1 MLNES
6 LALGFGMAHYTL
18 VKNLDGITPEEALK
32 PPEAGGN
39 CINWVAGHILACRD
53 IISKQL
59 GGEAFLGE
67 EEGRPYQRGS
77 APLGSGAPCVDLPG
91 LLEGLEKTAA
101 VLADTMMSLGQEAL
115 AGPLDLSA
123 FPLPV
128 EKPTLGAWLT
138 LFMFHESYHAGQ
150 VGILRRLAGK
160 EAVLK

>member
-1 MLNES
+1 MLSES

-18 VKNLDGITPEEALK
+18 VKNLEGITPEEAMK

-59 GGEAFLGE
+59 GKEPHFGE
-67 EEGRPYQRGS
+67 EEGRPYRRGS
-77 APLGSGAPCVDLPG
+77 APLEPGAACVDLPG
-91 LLEGLEKTAA
+91 LLEGLNRTSAA
-101 VLADTMMSLGQEAL
+101 LADTIKSLEEETL
-115 AGPLDLSA
+115 ADTLNPSV

-138 LFMFHESYHAGQ
+138 LFLFHECYHAGQ

-160 EAVLK
+160 AAVLK